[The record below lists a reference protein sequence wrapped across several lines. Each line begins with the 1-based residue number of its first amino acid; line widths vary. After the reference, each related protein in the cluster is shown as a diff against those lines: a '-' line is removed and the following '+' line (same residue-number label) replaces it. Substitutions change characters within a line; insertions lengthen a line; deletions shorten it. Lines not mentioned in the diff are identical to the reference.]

1 MTKENQQ
8 GKITKPDKPTKFAD
22 QLDLENQFD

>member
-1 MTKENQQ
+1 MTKRKSK
-8 GKITKPDKPTKFAD
+8 GKTTIPDKPTKFAN